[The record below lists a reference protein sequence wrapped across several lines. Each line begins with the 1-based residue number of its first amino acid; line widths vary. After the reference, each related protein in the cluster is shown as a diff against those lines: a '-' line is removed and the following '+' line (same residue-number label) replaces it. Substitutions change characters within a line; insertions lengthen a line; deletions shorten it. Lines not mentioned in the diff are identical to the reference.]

1 MQFLCVLCII
11 DPLDQV
17 SKRISKQNSWQKL
30 LKTSSEEKN
39 LKQNSK
45 KKSKQNIWKMLT
57 QISEK
62 KSEKNPTTDSDFVVF
77 LDNLFRISRWK
88 FLDFSVICFYICGC
102 LFNFSLSKAALRGSH
117 GLSAQRAANYK
128 SGPNRPLDF
137 TNISTNTLISLQWEG
152 RLWDKKFLGRSVFSS
167 KRGFVTN
174 KLVLLS

>member
-45 KKSKQNIWKMLT
+45 QNSKQNIWKNAET
-57 QISEK
+57 NFRK
-62 KSEKNPTTDSDFVVF
+62 KSGKSPTTDSDFVVF

-102 LFNFSLSKAALRGSH
+102 FFNFSLSKAALRGSH
-117 GLSAQRAANYK
+117 GLSAQRARRTMSSRPK
-128 SGPNRPLDF
+128 GPP
-137 TNISTNTLISLQWEG
+137 TIS
-152 RLWDKKFLGRSVFSS
+152 
-167 KRGFVTN
+167 RGPTGP
-174 KLVLLS
+174 